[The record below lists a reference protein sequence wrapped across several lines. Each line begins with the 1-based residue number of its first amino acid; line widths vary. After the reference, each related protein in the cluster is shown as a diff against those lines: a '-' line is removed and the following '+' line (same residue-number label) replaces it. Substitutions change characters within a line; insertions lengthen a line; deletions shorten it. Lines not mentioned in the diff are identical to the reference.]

1 MMAFLPYFLELKGKR
16 VNIQA
21 LINDRVSQAIEAAG
35 APAGTPALVRQSAKA
50 QFGDYQANGIMGAAK
65 QLGTNPREFAQ
76 KVLDVLNL
84 EGIASKTEIA
94 GPGFINIFLSEEFW
108 LRKPKRLWRMHAL
121 AWHKKPQKPS
131 WLTTQRLTLPKRCT

>member
-1 MMAFLPYFLELKGKR
+1 MMAFLTYFLELKGKR

-21 LINDRVSQAIEAAG
+21 LINDSVSQAIEAAG
-35 APAGTPALVRQSAKA
+35 APAGTPALVRQSAKV

-94 GPGFINIFLSEEFW
+94 GPGFINIFLSEEF
-108 LRKPKRLWRMHAL
+108 
-121 AWHKKPQKPS
+121 
-131 WLTTQRLTLPKRCT
+131 